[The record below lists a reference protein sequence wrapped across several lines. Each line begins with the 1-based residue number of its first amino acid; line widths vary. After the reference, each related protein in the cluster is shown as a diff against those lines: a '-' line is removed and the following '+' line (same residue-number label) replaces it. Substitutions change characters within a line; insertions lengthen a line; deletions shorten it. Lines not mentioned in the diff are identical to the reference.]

1 MTTQTFDLPDLG
13 EGLTEAEVV
22 RWLVAVGDTVAL
34 DQPIVEVE
42 TAKSIVEVPS
52 PFAGTVSELHGEEGR
67 VMEVGRP
74 LISVT
79 DGSGADAG
87 ASSGSAAAKASAEGE
102 RYREEERAGTGS
114 GNVLIGYGTPEAAA
128 SGRRRRP
135 VTDQH

>member
-79 DGSGADAG
+79 DGSGAGAG
-87 ASSGSAAAKASAEGE
+87 ADAASGSDAAKASAEGE

-114 GNVLIGYGTPEAAA
+114 GNVL
-128 SGRRRRP
+128 
-135 VTDQH
+135 